1 MKNRFLLIG
10 IIENLRKEQAKRI
23 VTEKRYVSLNS
34 IITEGGIDHNDSY
47 IWFAIGSTASSLTIL
62 Y

>member
-1 MKNRFLLIG
+1 MKTRLLLIG

-34 IITEGGIDHNDSY
+34 IISEKLERTK
-47 IWFAIGSTASSLTIL
+47 
-62 Y
+62 